1 MRPPRRRASALELV
15 ARRARRS
22 RRVAACVG
30 ADLEQQKAG
39 RGAVRE
45 LEAAARARR
54 RCRCQRLRPIKAPA
68 ACAKVRRPGGGAPV
82 RQQGRRCPG
91 AASWARA
98 APGDSTLSFL
108 LDRYLITSRLGRNDN
123 DALTSPPSASSQIVT
138 LEPQF
143 FQSAWNF
150 RGHKSPRSRRLVPLE
165 PGAAIQPVSRA
176 AGPVRFFFGPILD
189 AEGYPASLTG
199 LYSQHG

>member
-1 MRPPRRRASALELV
+1 MTDVIPKPLTNPKGPVPVCTQQSSAVFSVRPTRWARKRTGTTFRFEARAGRRISLLASESACRGCVRPAVGHRHWSWARAPRPR
-15 ARRARRS
+15 
-22 RRVAACVG
+22 CQ

-39 RGAVRE
+39 RGVVRE

-108 LDRYLITSRLGRNDN
+108 LDR
-123 DALTSPPSASSQIVT
+123 
-138 LEPQF
+138 
-143 FQSAWNF
+143 
-150 RGHKSPRSRRLVPLE
+150 
-165 PGAAIQPVSRA
+165 
-176 AGPVRFFFGPILD
+176 
-189 AEGYPASLTG
+189 
-199 LYSQHG
+199 